1 MKRKFILVIS
11 LLAFLAPGF
20 HVQAD
25 VSLMAARVGAED
37 VFGTGE
43 FYTKAFG
50 LIEVGRLV
58 LANGK
63 DELILGFTGNSNQ
76 TIGNMNSGIAILGR
90 ESDAAA
96 EAMPHIIFRVSDL
109 KSVYVNALELG
120 GTEVQAPTA
129 IADLGITIAMLRDPS
144 GNTIELLEEL

>member
-1 MKRKFILVIS
+1 
-11 LLAFLAPGF
+11 
-20 HVQAD
+20 
-25 VSLMAARVGAED
+25 MAARVGAED

-50 LIEVGRLV
+50 LTEVGRLV

-63 DELILGFTGNSNQ
+63 DELILGFADKNSQ
-76 TIGNMNSGIAILGR
+76 TIGNMDSGIAILGR
-90 ESDAAA
+90 DSDVAA
-96 EAMPHIIFRVSDL
+96 ESMPHIIFRVSNL
-109 KSVYVNALELG
+109 ESVYATALELG

-129 IADLGITIAMLRDPS
+129 IADLGITIAMLKDPS